1 MIKSTKETQ
10 ARGSEAMIES
20 TKEAQAC
27 GSEVMIKSTK
37 ETQACGTEVMIE
49 LEHEASEPVHSPPV
63 KKCSSSSYT
72 RGAPYP
78 TKKGLYPVITLRRGT
93 RGAMAAKCIPHPGAY
108 LMLRT

>member
-1 MIKSTKETQ
+1 
-10 ARGSEAMIES
+10 MIES

-63 KKCSSSSYT
+63 
-72 RGAPYP
+72 
-78 TKKGLYPVITLRRGT
+78 
-93 RGAMAAKCIPHPGAY
+93 
-108 LMLRT
+108 